1 MELIKAFM
9 ALIQSAMKLP
19 NWDDVKA
26 IEAWLF
32 GTNAPLAV
40 VLDMMIAQKKVGTY
54 SAVNVEACWDE
65 AVAQLV
71 AEGAIN
77 VEKDGKFLEFLKGLL
92 PILLQLLPLFLHL
105 VPPSPPTPPEP
116 APVV

>member
-1 MELIKAFM
+1 
-9 ALIQSAMKLP
+9 LP

-40 VLDMMIAQKKVGTY
+40 VLDMLIEQKKAGIY
-54 SAVNVEACWDE
+54 SSFAAESCWDG
-65 AVAQLV
+65 AVDQLI
-71 AEGAIN
+71 AEGKIN

-92 PILLQLLPLFLHL
+92 PILLQLLPLFLNL
-105 VPPSPPTPPEP
+105 VPPSPPTPPKP